1 MKIRFKKSLF
11 FVATILFLTSGTGKT
26 NEIRIKFIGNCGLYL
41 TDGKMNIYI
50 DFPYKSGAFKYM
62 KFEKAELDSIKEN
75 SIFIFTHKHPDHYSG
90 KNMRRTLRNK
100 QGKKYGKW
108 NLKQLEKLSNDTGD
122 FSIQAIE
129 TKHKFS
135 LKHYSYLITWHGRRL
150 YFSGDTETS
159 DTVLTFKNLDWAFVP
174 YWIMIDIN
182 KKNVQID
189 SEMIGVYHFYP
200 NMKITYNSPE
210 KIKTLMNQGEI
221 ITLPY

>member
-11 FVATILFLTSGTGKT
+11 FVATILFLTSGTGKA
-26 NEIRIKFIGNCGLYL
+26 NEISIKFIGNCGLYL

-62 KFEKAELDSIKEN
+62 KFEKAELYSIKEN
-75 SIFIFTHKHPDHYSG
+75 SIFIFTHKHPDHYCG

>member
-11 FVATILFLTSGTGKT
+11 FVATILFLTSGTGKA
-26 NEIRIKFIGNCGLYL
+26 NEISIKFIGNCGLYL

>member
-11 FVATILFLTSGTGKT
+11 FVATILFLTSGTGKA
-26 NEIRIKFIGNCGLYL
+26 NEISIKFIGNCGLYL

-62 KFEKAELDSIKEN
+62 KFEKAELYSIKEN

>member
-11 FVATILFLTSGTGKT
+11 FVATILFLTSGTGKA